1 MTSGIPLLWLPGL
14 LCDETLFS
22 PVNDLLSAHV
32 KPICAE
38 LQALDSMAALAKDI
52 LDSAPESFILGG
64 LSMGGILAFEVYR
77 QAPERV
83 KGMILLDTNSSDEK
97 QEVTDKRNLLVAKA
111 NSGQFSLITP
121 DHLLSVLIHPERLTD
136 TPLVNDICQMA
147 ENVGVEKFTSHA
159 QALATRPD
167 ARPLL
172 SQISVPSL
180 IISGRD
186 DLLCPIENHLLMDEV
201 IANSTLEVIERCG
214 HLSTLEQPEL
224 VADTINSWIKNN
236 DF

>member
-1 MTSGIPLLWLPGL
+1 MTSSIPLLWLPGL
-14 LCDETLFS
+14 LCDETLFF
-22 PVNDLLSAHV
+22 PVNELLSERI
-32 KPICAE
+32 KPVCAE
-38 LQALDSMAALAKDI
+38 LKSLDSMAALARDI
-52 LDSAPESFILGG
+52 LDTAPENFILGG

-83 KGMILLDTNSSDEK
+83 KGMILLDTNSADEK

-111 NSGQFSLITP
+111 SSGQLSSITP
-121 DHLLSVLIHPERLTD
+121 DHLLPVLIHPERITE
-136 TPLVNDICQMA
+136 TALVNDICQMA
-147 ENVGVEKFTSHA
+147 ENIGVDKFVSHA
-159 QALATRPD
+159 KALATRPD

-180 IISGRD
+180 IICGRD
-186 DLLCPIENHLLMDEV
+186 DLLCPIENHLLMDEM
-201 IANSTLEVIERCG
+201 IANSTLEVIEQCG

-224 VADTINSWIKNN
+224 VADTINNWIKNN

>member
-1 MTSGIPLLWLPGL
+1 MTSSIPLLWLPGL
-14 LCDETLFS
+14 LCDETLFA
-22 PVNDLLSAHV
+22 PVNGLLLERV

-52 LDSAPESFILGG
+52 LDSAPDSFILGG

-83 KGMILLDTNSSDEK
+83 KGMILLDTNSADEK

-111 NSGQFSLITP
+111 HSGQFSSITP
-121 DHLLSVLIHPERLTD
+121 DHLLPVLIHPERAADTSLTG
-136 TPLVNDICQMA
+136 DICQMA
-147 ENVGVEKFTSHA
+147 ENIGVDKFASHA

-167 ARPLL
+167 AQPLL

-180 IISGRD
+180 IICGRD
-186 DLLCPIENHLLMDEV
+186 DLLCPIENHLLMDEM
-201 IANSTLEVIERCG
+201 IANSALVVIEQCG
-214 HLSTLEQPEL
+214 HLSTLEKPKV
-224 VADTINSWIKNN
+224 VADAINRWIQNIV
-236 DF
+236 F